1 MPRPAKIT
9 ELAVESAVAELK
21 STHTPVN
28 PYQVR
33 KILGEGSI
41 AKIGYFLKALGHTT
55 DYSAEKDD
63 PLTLKLVNML
73 RPVALELDEQS
84 KERIRQ
90 ATQQLNTEL
99 EEKATLVSSLERQLG
114 DKQSVIDEFEAKL
127 EKAIAERDLSRDKS
141 QKLEVELARLEEKVI
156 QQAEQLEAAKSV
168 IQQKESETAEA
179 RNEMRIIIKDN
190 NIARQAMQENHEAE
204 IKIYKEELDKR
215 SEDYSA
221 LSAELEAARSSNEA
235 LQEKLRQQG
244 IEKEVANSEVKSL
257 KSDVVNREQQIASLR
272 EQVKKVEQRLSKE
285 RDSHQLEKREW
296 QQKLSAIKARNVSL
310 SGDNSRLENERAFLR
325 SLIQKFQISSDQAED
340 TSEDRRP

>member
-1 MPRPAKIT
+1 M
-9 ELAVESAVAELK
+9 
-21 STHTPVN
+21 
-28 PYQVR
+28 
-33 KILGEGSI
+33 
-41 AKIGYFLKALGHTT
+41 
-55 DYSAEKDD
+55 
-63 PLTLKLVNML
+63 
-73 RPVALELDEQS
+73 
-84 KERIRQ
+84 
-90 ATQQLNTEL
+90 
-99 EEKATLVSSLERQLG
+99 ERQLG

-221 LSAELEAARSSNEA
+221 LSAELEAARSSSES
-235 LQEKLRQQG
+235 LQEKIRQQV
-244 IEKEVANSEVKSL
+244 IEKEAANGEVESL
-257 KSDVVNREQQIASLR
+257 KSEVVNREQQIASLR

-285 RDSHQLEKREW
+285 RDSHQLEKQES
-296 QQKLSAIKARNVSL
+296 QQELSAIKARNVSL
-310 SGDNSRLENERAFLR
+310 SNDNTRLENDCAFLR
-325 SLIQKFQISSDQAED
+325 SLIEKFQISSDQTKD

>member
-9 ELAVESAVAELK
+9 ESAVESAVAELK

-156 QQAEQLEAAKSV
+156 QQAKQLEAAKSV

-221 LSAELEAARSSNEA
+221 LSAELEAARSSSES
-235 LQEKLRQQG
+235 LQEKIRQQV
-244 IEKEVANSEVKSL
+244 IEKEA
-257 KSDVVNREQQIASLR
+257 AS
-272 EQVKKVEQRLSKE
+272 
-285 RDSHQLEKREW
+285 
-296 QQKLSAIKARNVSL
+296 
-310 SGDNSRLENERAFLR
+310 
-325 SLIQKFQISSDQAED
+325 
-340 TSEDRRP
+340 